1 VEDIEKP
8 AVVTTAH
15 TIHSH
20 YCPQCKKRVEPVVT
34 DALPGPPSATDA
46 SAMFIASG
54 NRENGVCF
62 LD

>member
-1 VEDIEKP
+1 M
-8 AVVTTAH
+8 VTTAH